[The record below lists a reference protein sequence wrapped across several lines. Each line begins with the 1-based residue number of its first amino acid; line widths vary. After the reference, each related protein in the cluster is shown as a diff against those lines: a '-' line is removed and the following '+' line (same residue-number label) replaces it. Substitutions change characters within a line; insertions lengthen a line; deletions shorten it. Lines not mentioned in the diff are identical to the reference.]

1 MKKLHV
7 GLLAHVD
14 AGKTTLTEQLL
25 FQTGVVRNLG
35 QVDEGTTHTD
45 FLMVE
50 KKRGISV
57 KGASVQLDYEGMRLY
72 LLDLPGH
79 IDFISEVERGLQVLD
94 VAILM
99 VSAVDGVTP
108 QTEFLFQ
115 ALKKARVQIILFVN
129 KIDQIGSDYK
139 RVASEIREK
148 LSNNVV
154 VFSEIS
160 NENTRECNTRL
171 KDCFQQSEKE
181 YLWESIAACR
191 DEWMEKFFEGAT
203 PECNELESYIQ
214 ETIRKQEIF
223 PILAGSALMGKGVS
237 DLLSFIQKYASA
249 CEIEDTLSGIVYRIT
264 HDKLMGKIAYVRLY
278 GGKLVNRVS
287 IGEDKIVQIRQY
299 NGDRFIDIGC
309 MEAGDSAALCGL
321 SNAYVGMPIGKLPA
335 GFSNVKLAQPLLR
348 SKVLLEKKEDIALAM
363 SVFQELT
370 EEDPLLSM
378 EYEAGVD
385 EISICITGTIQLE
398 ILEAMVLERYGL
410 VIHFEPPSV
419 IYLETPSKHGR
430 GMDAYTMPKPCWA
443 IVDLEVDPLP
453 RGSGLQFE
461 AHVPNDQM
469 LYRYQKHVEESVSR
483 TLKQGLYGWQ
493 VVDLSIKL
501 VDGSHHPVHTHPL
514 DFFLCTPIALMKALK
529 DCGTTLLEPRMW
541 MKISV
546 PSEFVGKIIGQLM
559 DMRAEYS
566 SPMLQQDWAVFEFV
580 VPVATSMDYHI
591 RLASM
596 TGGRAVVSSRFYD
609 YHECP
614 LELGAIRPRKG
625 VDPLDRAKWI
635 LNQRGAIQG
644 TAM

>member
-7 GLLAHVD
+7 GLMAHVD

-25 FQTGVVRNLG
+25 YQTGVVRKLG
-35 QVDEGTTHTD
+35 HVDDGTTHTD
-45 FLMVE
+45 FLMIE

-57 KGASVQLDYEGMRLY
+57 RGASVQLDYEGMRLF

-79 IDFISEVERGLQVLD
+79 MDFISEVERGLQVLD
-94 VAILM
+94 VAILL

-108 QTEFLFQ
+108 QTEFLYQ
-115 ALKKARVQIILFVN
+115 SLLKTNAQVIIFVN
-129 KIDQIGSDYK
+129 KIDQFGSNFEQII
-139 RVASEIREK
+139 REIRNK
-148 LSNNVV
+148 LSNEVV
-154 VFSEIS
+154 VFSSIT
-160 NENTRECNTRL
+160 NENNRECQTRL
-171 KDCFQQSEKE
+171 LDCSNQQDGEQLCEAVAS
-181 YLWESIAACR
+181 CR
-191 DEWMEKFFEGAT
+191 EELMEAFFEGKI
-203 PECNELESYIQ
+203 PENHVLESYIQ
-214 ETIRKQEIF
+214 EGLQKHEML
-223 PILAGSALMGKGVS
+223 PVLAGSALQGCGVS
-237 DLLSFIQKYASA
+237 DLLSFLKRYISDVKD
-249 CEIEDTLSGIVYRIT
+249 EDSLSGIVYRIS
-264 HDKLMGKIAYVRLY
+264 HDKLMGKVAYVRLY
-278 GGKLVNRVS
+278 GGMLRNRDL

-299 NGDRFIDIGC
+299 NGERFIDVGS

-321 SNAYVGMPIGKLPA
+321 NGAYIGMPIGKLPSQ
-335 GFSNVKLAQPLLR
+335 FSNVKLAQPLLR

-378 EYEAGVD
+378 EYDSGVD

-398 ILEAMVLERYGL
+398 ILEALVLERYGL
-410 VIHFEPPSV
+410 TVQFAPPSV
-419 IYLETPSKHGR
+419 IYLETPSGHGR

-453 RGSGLQFE
+453 RGSGLHFE

-469 LYRYQKHVEESVSR
+469 LYRYQKHVEESVPR

-493 VVDLSIKL
+493 VVDLAVKL
-501 VDGSHHPVHTHPL
+501 VDGSYHPVHTHPL
-514 DFFLCTPIALMKALK
+514 DFFLCTPMALMKALQ

-546 PSEFVGKIIGQLM
+546 PAEFVGKIIGQLM

-566 SPMLQQDWAVFEFV
+566 SPSIQDEWAVFEII

-614 LELGAIRPRKG
+614 LALGAIRPRKG